1 MARRADSRSKQIA
14 DALIESITSAKYPI
28 GSTLPN
34 EHRLS
39 AKFKVSRATV
49 SVALRQLEEM
59 GLVYRRTRTG
69 TQVVSR
75 FPLRNQ
81 IEDGSVFQDWARY
94 GVEYVFEVLHKEKC
108 DLPAVA
114 AEKSSRDAR
123 KWLHLAGHRLAIKSR
138 APICTVDIYVH
149 PDYSGIGAEISNTP
163 PRIFSVIEARHGV
176 LIKTIEQELK
186 AISIGA
192 ADAAELAVTPGSPA
206 LQMLRW
212 YRGAKDKLIEFIVVT
227 HPADRFTYKSRML
240 RGPLATASNSK

>member
-1 MARRADSRSKQIA
+1 MARRAESRSRQIA
-14 DALIESITSAKYPI
+14 DTLIEAITSAKYPI

-34 EHRLS
+34 EHQLS

-49 SVALRQLEEM
+49 AVALRYLEELGM
-59 GLVYRRTRTG
+59 VYRRTRTG

-75 FPLRNQ
+75 FPLKNQ
-81 IEDGSVFQDWARY
+81 IEDGSVFHDWARY
-94 GVEYVFEVLHKEKC
+94 GVEYVFEVLRKEKC
-108 DLPAVA
+108 SLPSIAGPKTA
-114 AEKSSRDAR
+114 HDAG
-123 KWLHLAGHRLAIKSR
+123 KWLHLAGHRLTAQFR

-149 PDYSGIGAEISNTP
+149 PDYAGIGNQISDKP

-186 AISIGA
+186 AISIDA
-192 ADAAELAVTPGSPA
+192 EAAAELGVKVGSPA

-212 YRGAKDKLIEFIVVT
+212 YRGAKDKLIEFIIVT

-240 RGPLATASNSK
+240 RGQL